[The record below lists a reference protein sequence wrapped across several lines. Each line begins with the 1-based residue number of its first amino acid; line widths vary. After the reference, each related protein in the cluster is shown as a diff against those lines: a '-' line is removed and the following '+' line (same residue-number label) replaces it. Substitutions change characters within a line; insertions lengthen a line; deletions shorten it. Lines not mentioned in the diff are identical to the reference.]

1 MRLREAPV
9 PAPKQK
15 AAPCP
20 PRARTSGQ
28 SHAAQI
34 AGRLAAIQLRKT
46 DAGAPQPR
54 AAEPAPRRNETG
66 LPDRLKAGVEALSGL
81 SLDDAR
87 VHYGS
92 SKPAQLQAYAYTQG
106 TEIHVAPGQERHL
119 AHEAWHVVQQKQGRV
134 RPTVQLFGIQL
145 NDDSALEREA
155 DRFGDLAAAASVP
168 ATQVVLRKAT
178 GAPVV
183 QCATVDK
190 SGYAVSLTEDFTKNH
205 LRSSWLAARNRS
217 IKRGLAKSTIINE
230 KQANVK
236 TVVEGSDFDL
246 WKTYSEKDERYYQK
260 FDLPHWLTTYAND
273 EYTTSAERTS
283 ALWLGAYF
291 NNVGGK
297 KTTKVTHIWG

>member
-1 MRLREAPV
+1 M
-9 PAPKQK
+9 
-15 AAPCP
+15 
-20 PRARTSGQ
+20 
-28 SHAAQI
+28 
-34 AGRLAAIQLRKT
+34 
-46 DAGAPQPR
+46 
-54 AAEPAPRRNETG
+54 
-66 LPDRLKAGVEALSGL
+66 
-81 SLDDAR
+81 
-87 VHYGS
+87 
-92 SKPAQLQAYAYTQG
+92 
-106 TEIHVAPGQERHL
+106 
-119 AHEAWHVVQQKQGRV
+119 
-134 RPTVQLFGIQL
+134 
-145 NDDSALEREA
+145 
-155 DRFGDLAAAASVP
+155 P

-190 SGYAVSLTEDFTKNH
+190 SGYAVSLTEDFAENH

-291 NNVGGK
+291 NNVDGK
-297 KTTKVTHIWG
+297 KTAKVTHIWG